1 MTPRLRTG
9 LLRSAA
15 LAGAIVLGGGVL
27 SACGGSDEASTGNFC
42 DAYAALDAAA
52 DEGPAGLFN
61 ADLDQLVDAAPTD
74 DLRQAAETVRDTLE
88 SVDGIDVDNLDVT
101 DPEAMAQVESALE
114 QVFTPEFSAA
124 ADQIDDYA
132 GANCEGDSGS

>member
-27 SACGGSDEASTGNFC
+27 TACGGSDEASTGNFC

-52 DEGPAGLFN
+52 DQGPAGLFD
-61 ADLDQLVDAAPTD
+61 ADLDQLVATAPTD
-74 DLRQAAETVRDTLE
+74 DLRQAAETVRDALE
-88 SVDGIDVDNLDVT
+88 SVEGIDVDNLDVN
-101 DPEAMAQVESALE
+101 DPDALAQVEAALE

-132 GANCEGDSGS
+132 SANCGGDAGN